1 MDPARRHSLSPR
13 DIARVL
19 FRQWKK
25 MAVVFGGIVVL
36 TLLWIALCPR
46 SYTSESKLFFS
57 IGRESVALDPT
68 VTTGPTNLLQKT
80 MADEVNSALNILN
93 SRAVLERAS
102 ERVGPARILDRAEA
116 AGAAPRDAAAS
127 DGFLR
132 RGWEWA
138 SGGARD
144 VLESLRLSD
153 PVSDHDLAV
162 RQLEKGVKVSAPKDS
177 LVVTI
182 SYSASSPELAHDVVD
197 AITKVFLE
205 EHLRLN
211 HSEGALDFFAVQTD
225 QLHRQLL
232 AAQTELRD
240 RKNTFQ
246 LTSNANR
253 QSALEKSKDALRQK
267 LYDLELQESDLQSR
281 YTDAY
286 PPLKEIR
293 RQRGE
298 AERLLV
304 ELPAEHSAPLLALSP
319 APAPPPSAN
328 RPLNNLSAELQSVN
342 DQEYQLSQLELS
354 VQLLEGKY
362 RMHVEKLEQARVNDA
377 LERQRISNIKVAE
390 AATLVGRPDTPQ
402 KRLLFLL
409 GLLLAT
415 GGAVGLAFVAECVD
429 QTLRTTDQIE
439 AKLGLPVLLSLPRD
453 EHPQRPST
461 AMATTSAVVNGSNH
475 QETNGS
481 DRHQHL
487 ARYGA
492 LVRWL
497 TANDKHSESGSPPHA
512 RTIGVVGCEPTARH
526 SQVAADLAIQAASE
540 TGVPVLLIDAEAH
553 PRRVTQRNENKELRD
568 WRDVL
573 AGATATRCVPHP
585 AVRNLAVLSLG
596 GPNRAA
602 VAAGPAVA
610 VLEQPH
616 DVRTAYALVVVD
628 LPTADESGKLLMPT
642 DCLDDVVLV
651 VEAEQTRIQTA
662 HRTKL
667 MLERAGVP
675 IAGVVLV
682 NRREHIPR
690 WLYQRL

>member
-1 MDPARRHSLSPR
+1 MVPANRHSLSPR
-13 DIARVL
+13 DVARVL

-25 MAVVFGGIVVL
+25 MAVVFCGTVVL
-36 TLLWIALCPR
+36 TLLFIALCPR
-46 SYTSESKLFFS
+46 SYTSESKLFFR

-93 SRAVLERAS
+93 SRAVLERAA
-102 ERVGPARILDRAEA
+102 ERVGPARILDHAEA
-116 AGAAPRDAAAS
+116 AGTTPVDGAAS
-127 DGFLR
+127 DGFVR
-132 RGWEWA
+132 RGLELA
-138 SGGARD
+138 SGCARD
-144 VLESLRLSD
+144 VLEKLRLSD
-153 PVSDHDLAV
+153 PASDHDLAV

-197 AITKVFLE
+197 AITTVFLE

-211 HSEGALDFFAVQTD
+211 HSEGALDFFAAQTD
-225 QLHRQLL
+225 QLHRELL

-246 LTSNANR
+246 LTSSANR

-293 RQRGE
+293 RQRAE

-304 ELPAEHSAPLLALSP
+304 ELPAEHSASLIAMPPLP
-319 APAPPPSAN
+319 APKQSAN
-328 RPLNNLSAELQSVN
+328 RPLNNLNAELQSVN

-377 LERQRISNIKVAE
+377 LERERISNIKVAE

-409 GLLLAT
+409 GLFLAT
-415 GGAVGLAFVAECVD
+415 AGAVGVAFVAECLD
-429 QTLRTTDQIE
+429 QTLRTTDQVE
-439 AKLGLPVLLSLPRD
+439 AKLGAPVLLSLPWRD
-453 EHPQRPST
+453 HQRRPST
-461 AMATTSAVVNGSNH
+461 SISPASAPVNGSNH
-475 QETNGS
+475 RETNGS
-481 DRHQHL
+481 DRHQQL

-497 TANDKHSESGSPPHA
+497 TTNEKQPESSISPRA
-512 RTIGVVGCEPTARH
+512 RTIGVVGCDPTTLH

-540 TGVPVLLIDAEAH
+540 TGVPVLLIDAEAQG
-553 PRRVTQRNENKELRD
+553 RRITQRGENKSLRE

-573 AGATATRCVPHP
+573 AGATTTRCVQHP
-585 AVRNLAVLSLG
+585 AVRNLAVLSLDR
-596 GPNRAA
+596 PNGSA
-602 VAAGPAVA
+602 VAAGPV
-610 VLEQPH
+610 VGLQEQPN
-616 DVRTAYALVVVD
+616 DVRSAYALVVVD
-628 LPTADESGKLLMPT
+628 LPTADESGELLPPIE
-642 DCLDDVVLV
+642 CLDDVVLV
-651 VEAEQTRIQTA
+651 VEAERTRIQTA
-662 HRTKL
+662 QRTKR
-667 MLERAGVP
+667 MLEQVGVS

-682 NRREHIPR
+682 NRREHIPG